1 MLEERSNNMPTHSAA
16 DIKDELRAHIIS
28 RWADISSEQ
37 WQDWHWQLANRIRTL
52 EELRIL
58 IHLTPDEEAGVQ
70 RATERFRMEITPY
83 FAKLMDPNDSSCPI
97 RRQVIPSAAEL
108 VVTPSERKDPLA
120 EKKHTPVPGI
130 IHRYPDRVLFF
141 PTIHCAS
148 YCRFC
153 TRSRIVGHVEETV
166 PFNELEPAFE
176 YLRTHRE
183 IRDVVISGGDPLT
196 IGDAKLNYL
205 ISRLRAIEHL
215 EIVRIHTRVPI
226 FLPQRIT
233 AELTDMLKK
242 YHPLFMSIHVN
253 HPKEI
258 TPEAADACTRLAD
271 AGIPLGGQ
279 TVLLKGINDDV
290 HTMKKLMHELLK
302 VRIRPYYLNHCDL
315 VAGTSHMRANV
326 ATGIAIIE
334 NLRGHTSGYAVPT
347 FVIDTP
353 EGGGKIPLAPE
364 YLVSNKKGHIV
375 LRNYRDEIYE
385 YVDEDA
391 VQSI

>member
-1 MLEERSNNMPTHSAA
+1 MSARSAA
-16 DIKDELRAHIIS
+16 VIKDELRAHIIS
-28 RWADISSEQ
+28 RWANVSSEQ

-52 EELRIL
+52 EELRSL
-58 IHLTPDEEAGVQ
+58 IHLTPDEEAGV
-70 RATERFRMEITPY
+70 RHATERFRMEITPY
-83 FAKLMDPNDSSCPI
+83 FAKLMDPDDSSCPI

-108 VVTPSERKDPLA
+108 VVTPNELKDPLA

-141 PTIHCAS
+141 PTIHCAA

-153 TRSRIVGHVEETV
+153 TRSRIVGHVEETI

-176 YLRTHRE
+176 YLRAHRE

-196 IGDAKLNYL
+196 IGDSKLEYL
-205 ISRLRAIEHL
+205 ISRLRSIEHL
-215 EIVRIHTRVPI
+215 EILRIHTRVPI

-233 AELTDMLKK
+233 SELTSTLKK

-258 TPEAADACTRLAD
+258 TPEAADACARLAD

-279 TVLLKGINDDV
+279 TVLLKGINDDIP
-290 HTMKKLMHELLK
+290 TMKKLMHELLK

-353 EGGGKIPLAPE
+353 AGGGKVPLAPE
-364 YLVSNKKGHIV
+364 YLVSNTNGRII
-375 LRNYRDEIYE
+375 LRNYRGELYE
-385 YVDEDA
+385 YVDEEA
-391 VQSI
+391 VQSG

>member
-1 MLEERSNNMPTHSAA
+1 MLEAYHNNNLPSRNTSESDPDLRSQ
-16 DIKDELRAHIIS
+16 IKS
-28 RWADISSEQ
+28 RWANVSSEK
-37 WQDWHWQLANRIRTL
+37 WNDWHWQLANRIRTFA
-52 EELRIL
+52 ELQAL
-58 IHLTPDEEAGVQ
+58 VCLTPDEELGIQ

-83 FAKLMDPNDSSCPI
+83 FARLIDPDNSACPI

-108 VVTPSERKDPLA
+108 VVTPSEQVDPLA
-120 EKKHTPVPGI
+120 EKKHTPVPAI

-141 PTIHCAS
+141 PTLHCAS

-153 TRSRIVGHVEETV
+153 TRSRIVGHIEETV
-166 PFNELEPAFE
+166 PFDQLEPAFE
-176 YLRTHRE
+176 YLRAHRE

-196 IGDAKLNYL
+196 IGDNKLEFL
-205 ISRLRAIEHL
+205 ISKLRSIEHL
-215 EIVRIHTRVPI
+215 EILRIHTRVPI

-233 AELTDMLKK
+233 AELTNMLKK
-242 YHPLFMSIHVN
+242 YHPFYMSIHVN
-253 HPKEI
+253 HPSEI
-258 TPEAADACTRLAD
+258 TFEAADACARLAD

-290 HTMKKLMHELLK
+290 LTMKKLMQELLK
-302 VRIRPYYLNHCDL
+302 IRIRPYYLNHCDL

-353 EGGGKIPLAPE
+353 EGGGKIPIGPE
-364 YLVSNKKGHIV
+364 YLLSNENGRIR
-375 LRNYRDEIYE
+375 LRNYRNEIYE
-385 YVDEDA
+385 YVDEEA
-391 VQSI
+391 T